1 MKAKLA
7 GMIILVLLFTAIL
20 PNYIYADIEGFDI
33 NTSNFDEIQNN
44 YKQDS
49 FEKLRDE
56 AKADIKA
63 EAGTRTKQIR
73 ETFSLGSALAG
84 AVVAVIVAPVMI
96 VSIVI
101 TIVTR
106 GADNVFLKGGRI
118 VNWYTIEDTV
128 FNKIPLFDA
137 DYFLTDSNDSDFNKV
152 IKDSVAVFY
161 YITKTVAV
169 LCGLIMLIYL
179 GIRMAISTIAS
190 DMAKY
195 KDMLKDW
202 LVSMILIFL
211 MPYIIG
217 LVNLISGGLVQI
229 FANMCPKTFEQ
240 NLVWQVLNLVDQTSG
255 WSYVAVVA
263 MYLVMTFYQIKF
275 FLMYINRMLS
285 MGFLIIISPLITV
298 TYSATKTKISGK
310 GGKAAMFDKWFK
322 EYTVNAFLQPLHAAI
337 YMVFMISAYEIFT
350 VAPLLAVIFFAGLSR
365 AERIV
370 KNILGMRKM
379 SSIHSMSAYMPVK
392 RLKG

>member
-1 MKAKLA
+1 MKTKLV
-7 GMIILVLLFTAIL
+7 GIIIFVLLFTTII
-20 PNYIYADIEGFDI
+20 PNFIYASDIGFDI
-33 NTSNFDEIQNN
+33 NTSNFDEIQKN
-44 YKQDS
+44 YSQDS

-56 AKADIKA
+56 AKADIRS
-63 EAGTRTKQIR
+63 EAGTKTKQVR

-84 AVVAVIVAPVMI
+84 IVGAVLVAPVMI

-101 TIVTR
+101 TIATR
-106 GADNVFLKGGRI
+106 GNQTFLNGGRI

-128 FNKIPLFDA
+128 FNRIPLFDA
-137 DYFLTDSNDSDFNKV
+137 DYFTSDSNDSDFNKA
-152 IKDSVAVFY
+152 IKESVAVFY
-161 YITKTVAV
+161 YITKTIAV

-190 DMAKY
+190 EVAKY

-211 MPYIIG
+211 MPYIISII
-217 LVNLISGGLVQI
+217 NMISGGLVQI
-229 FANMCPKTFEQ
+229 FAGLCPKTFEQ
-240 NLVWQVLNLVDQTSG
+240 NLVLQVFNLIDQTSG
-255 WSYVAVVA
+255 WSYVAVVL

-275 FLMYINRMLS
+275 FLMYINRMLA

-298 TYSATKTKISGK
+298 TYSTTKTKIAGK
-310 GGKAAMFDKWFK
+310 GGKAPMFDKWFK
-322 EYTVNAFLQPLHAAI
+322 EYTVNAFLPPLHAAI
-337 YMVFMISAYEIFT
+337 YMVFMVSACEIFT
-350 VAPLLAVIFFAGLSR
+350 VAPLLAVLFFMGLSR

-379 SSIHSMSAYMPVK
+379 TSIHSMSSYMPVK
-392 RLKG
+392 RLKGL